1 MVFLR
6 APRKA
11 PQLDDGPHAGR
22 TDAMHHASSVV
33 VTDIDMPFLSMVT
46 FMVKWVLASIP
57 AFLILGLILGAG
69 RLLVILIINGAFRR
83 GLP

>member
-22 TDAMHHASSVV
+22 TDTRHHASSVV

-46 FMVKWVLASIP
+46 FMVKWALASIP
-57 AFLILGLILGAG
+57 AFLILGAIFLAL
-69 RLLVILIINGAFRR
+69 RLLIILIIAAIVR
-83 GLP
+83 GGHP

>member
-11 PQLDDGPHAGR
+11 PQLDDGPHAER
-22 TDAMHHASSVV
+22 TDTRHHASSVV

-69 RLLVILIINGAFRR
+69 RLLVILIINGAFR
-83 GLP
+83 GGHP

>member
-22 TDAMHHASSVV
+22 TDTMHHASSVV

-46 FMVKWVLASIP
+46 FMVKWALASIP
-57 AFLILGLILGAG
+57 AFLILGAG
-69 RLLVILIINGAFRR
+69 WLLVRLLVIFIINGAFR
-83 GLP
+83 GGHP